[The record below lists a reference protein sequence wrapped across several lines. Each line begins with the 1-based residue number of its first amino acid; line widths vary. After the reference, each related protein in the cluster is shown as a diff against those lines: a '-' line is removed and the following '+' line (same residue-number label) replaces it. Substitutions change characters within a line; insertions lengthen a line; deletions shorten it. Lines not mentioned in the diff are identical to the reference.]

1 MSHRLQLTNNTS
13 RGLPTA
19 INGIGLTNRGKQP
32 GDTIDM
38 STTFRLD
45 SNTDTFPKTI
55 NLCHMRTIYARKYF
69 VLPASSSRI
78 RTAPPTSWDF
88 VGMMKCFRLPT

>member
-1 MSHRLQLTNNTS
+1 MIMCCVTPLAATNNTS

-19 INGIGLTNRGKQP
+19 TNSIGLTNQAKQP

-55 NLCHMRTIYARKYF
+55 NLCHMRTTHARKYF
-69 VLPASSSRI
+69 VLPALSSRI
-78 RTAPPTSWDF
+78 RTAPPPLGILW
-88 VGMMKCFRLPT
+88 G